1 MDKPTLSNQNVFGL
15 FVQHYESYLPFVFDD
30 NLTLLEKVNKIIIYL
45 NQIGKLSNNVLDQWN
60 QVMEWVMADGLNGS
74 VDEKLNAM
82 VADGTL
88 DTIINHNIFN
98 ELSTKVD
105 ANTTAITDQSSKLT
119 QDEAKLSSQQTDI
132 DSLKTLTS
140 SHTTSINSLTTQQS
154 TQDQSIT
161 DVKATQH
168 IQKGNTF
175 GTFDNAALQSVMAN
189 NPDAVPQ
196 VLGISLSNDQVLAT
210 YDARDTVASYRANFS
225 RKATLEVDN
234 VTYAT
239 KSVTVPSTIDLSSV
253 KVGMII
259 DTKHSPKYSGLI
271 TAINGKTITVNNWYQ
286 MGNTAKGQVPTGS
299 VGIYIDPVTHVW
311 VDNVNLTLND
321 GDPDTGATIVEY
333 GMFNNQYDGGIR
345 NGIQMIS
352 LGDHIPDT
360 AYNSSS
366 SGQNNKW
373 QCGFKDK
380 NSITAFGSENPNEQE
395 ALVFNSSTGY
405 KIKNHGE
412 MNRLKLT
419 VANSGN
425 GTLVN
430 PHYSPIFIITT
441 ATPHT
446 IVAANQC
453 GGDMCFIKNNTGSD
467 VSVGALTIPAN
478 AISMVFSD
486 GAYWYIG

>member
-98 ELSTKVD
+98 DLSTKVD
-105 ANTTAITDQSSKLT
+105 ANTTAIADQSSKLT

-154 TQDQSIT
+154 TQDQSIA

-196 VLGISLSNDQVLAT
+196 VLGISLSNDQVLAYCVT
-210 YDARDTVASYRANFS
+210 ALNMANGLMYFH
-225 RKATLEVDN
+225 T
-234 VTYAT
+234 
-239 KSVTVPSTIDLSSV
+239 TVPSVIL
-253 KVGMII
+253 
-259 DTKHSPKYSGLI
+259 
-271 TAINGKTITVNNWYQ
+271 
-286 MGNTAKGQVPTGS
+286 VPVPLGA
-299 VGIYIDPVTHVW
+299 VDP
-311 VDNVNLTLND
+311 
-321 GDPDTGATIVEY
+321 
-333 GMFNNQYDGGIR
+333 
-345 NGIQMIS
+345 
-352 LGDHIPDT
+352 
-360 AYNSSS
+360 
-366 SGQNNKW
+366 
-373 QCGFKDK
+373 
-380 NSITAFGSENPNEQE
+380 
-395 ALVFNSSTGY
+395 LV
-405 KIKNHGE
+405 
-412 MNRLKLT
+412 
-419 VANSGN
+419 
-425 GTLVN
+425 
-430 PHYSPIFIITT
+430 
-441 ATPHT
+441 
-446 IVAANQC
+446 
-453 GGDMCFIKNNTGSD
+453 
-467 VSVGALTIPAN
+467 PA
-478 AISMVFSD
+478 VVH
-486 GAYWYIG
+486 